1 VSDETPQVPTPG
13 SGRPTTVI
21 VVDDTAPPVPGAKID
36 PRFRARRIAV
46 RRQAGRKRLRWVAVL
61 GVVAAVVAVGVA
73 LVRSPLLAV
82 HRIEVTGAV
91 YSDQA
96 ALAELDAQ
104 FRGKPILTVDT
115 DAVAASYEALPWVRK
130 ADVRR
135 VWPRGLEVD
144 LLERQ
149 PAAAYFADD
158 GHYRVIDREG
168 RVLAALDGQPV
179 DLVTVNGVGPDLDPG
194 ATAPASLVG
203 AAEVAAALPN
213 DLRPYVQ
220 DMVLEADGGLRIR
233 LVPGGQILFG
243 PPQDVRAKLLAVL
256 AVLANVG
263 DPNLVGTLDVRV
275 PEKPVLTQR
284 AS

>member
-1 VSDETPQVPTPG
+1 VSDETPEVPTPG
-13 SGRPTTVI
+13 ASRPTTVI
-21 VVDDTAPPVPGAKID
+21 VVDDTAPPVAGTKID

-46 RRQAGRKRLRWVAVL
+46 RRQAGRKRLRWFAVL
-61 GVVAAVVAVGVA
+61 GVVAAVVAAGVA
-73 LVRSPLLAV
+73 IVRSPLLSV
-82 HRIEVTGAV
+82 RRVEVSGAV
-91 YSDQA
+91 YTDQA
-96 ALAELDAQ
+96 TLVDLDEQ
-104 FRGKPILTVDT
+104 LRGKPIITVDT
-115 DAVAASYEALPWVRK
+115 DAVAASYEALPWVRR

-135 VWPRGLEVD
+135 VWPRTIEVD

-158 GHYRVIDREG
+158 GRYRVIDREG
-168 RVLAALDGQPV
+168 RVLAALEGQPV
-179 DLVTVNGVGPDLDPG
+179 DLVAVNGVGPDLAPG

-213 DLRPYVQ
+213 ELRPYVQ
-220 DMVLEADGGLRIR
+220 DMVLDADGGLTMR
-233 LVPGGQILFG
+233 LVPGGQIRFG

-256 AVLANVG
+256 AVLADLG

-284 AS
+284 AT